1 MKLLTTIGLLLSALF
16 ACQQKETA
24 FQSLSTDEFATL
36 ITDPDVQRLDVRTV
50 AEYSE
55 GHIPGS
61 LNINVLDEA
70 SFGTIADSTLTK
82 EKPVA
87 LYCRS
92 GHPEPER
99 IQGIRPGQRIQCL
112 GECRKRGGAVTI
124 PAHLA
129 TGHNL
134 PGNTSQITSK

>member
-92 GHPEPER
+92 GKRSKKAADILSRKGYKVFDLDKGFNAWVNAGKEVER
-99 IQGIRPGQRIQCL
+99 
-112 GECRKRGGAVTI
+112 
-124 PAHLA
+124 
-129 TGHNL
+129 
-134 PGNTSQITSK
+134 

>member
-1 MKLLTTIGLLLSALF
+1 MNRSMKLLTTIGLLLSALF
-16 ACQQKETA
+16 VCQQKETA

-92 GHPEPER
+92 GKRSKKAADILSRKGYKVFDLDKGFNAWVNAGKEVER
-99 IQGIRPGQRIQCL
+99 
-112 GECRKRGGAVTI
+112 
-124 PAHLA
+124 
-129 TGHNL
+129 
-134 PGNTSQITSK
+134 